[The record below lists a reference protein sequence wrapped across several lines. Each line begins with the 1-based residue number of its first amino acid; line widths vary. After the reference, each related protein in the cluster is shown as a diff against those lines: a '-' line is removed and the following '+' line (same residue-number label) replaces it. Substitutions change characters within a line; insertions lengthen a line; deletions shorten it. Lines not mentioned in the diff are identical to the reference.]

1 MSSQPRN
8 DKLSSDDGLIPDVEL
23 TTASEVDGKP
33 FEDNNDGHSEQDED
47 QKQKV
52 VHCSGHKVG
61 SFLLP
66 YAFDLIKF
74 NRFPSASLLIVLR

>member
-1 MSSQPRN
+1 MSSQLRN
-8 DKLSSDDGLIPDVEL
+8 DKLSSDDSLIPDV
-23 TTASEVDGKP
+23 EVDGKP
-33 FEDNNDGHSEQDED
+33 FEDDDDGQSEQDED

-52 VHCSGHKVG
+52 AHCGSHKVG

-74 NRFPSASLLIVLR
+74 DRFPSASLLVVLR